1 MQFGDGMVQY
11 IAPSQ
16 VRYSGCRRVK
26 IGQPVALLIDEDA
39 ELGEIV
45 NGVGFRF
52 FTDPEMLKKY
62 VREEVIAQLP
72 VAV

>member
-1 MQFGDGMVQY
+1 
-11 IAPSQ
+11 
-16 VRYSGCRRVK
+16 
-26 IGQPVALLIDEDA
+26 VALLIDEDA

-45 NGVGFRF
+45 NGVRFRF

-72 VAV
+72 VTM